1 MGLGDMEHLRVPRI
15 PGPMRHAEERKHGRA
30 CSGGGEEATRRRS
43 LTCFWHK
50 LCISSALYCTR
61 MMFPHP
67 MPPGAVLNNCPLA
80 SGLSEGISSGASI
93 SQFALCN
100 LRRTI
105 SIKSERRKGKKWG
118 RRRRRENGGH
128 CWFPA
133 LWLSGRLSPGP
144 DVLTDSCFHRFI
156 QVFTQPPLLITV
168 PGPVLCLSSP

>member
-1 MGLGDMEHLRVPRI
+1 
-15 PGPMRHAEERKHGRA
+15 MRHAEERKHGRA
-30 CSGGGEEATRRRS
+30 CSGGGEEATMRRS

-67 MPPGAVLNNCPLA
+67 MPPSAVLNNCPLA

-105 SIKSERRKGKKWG
+105 SIKSERRRGKSGGEEDAG
-118 RRRRRENGGH
+118 RTAATAGFR
-128 CWFPA
+128 
-133 LWLSGRLSPGP
+133 LSGCQGGSPQ
-144 DVLTDSCFHRFI
+144 VLTSFLTDSCFHRFI
-156 QVFTQPPLLITV
+156 HVFTQPPLPITV